1 MAILKQISNS
11 FAYYQGWYG
20 TCPDHT
26 SNNCEDFDLIAGNES
41 DLLKK
46 YPIIHKV
53 ELISGN
59 SEATLGYSG
68 IVPDG
73 PLLAYQQVSKL
84 ECGRAYRVVLTKG
97 YNQLEIPEFSFAT
110 AITDDVYRLTDQC
123 IPPTPSPSSLVCCGG
138 EKLSI
143 RPNQESVNN
152 LTCVGNI
159 DGTLCWEEMTGL
171 QMPTSYLC
179 SFEDEN
185 YDERGLKITISAN
198 ITNPRFRFTKDDGNC
213 YEVAL
218 FHENNDGIN
227 IFQII
232 T

>member
-1 MAILKQISNS
+1 MATLKQISNS

-20 TCPDHT
+20 TCPEYN
-26 SNNCEDFDLIAGNES
+26 SNNCEDFNLISGES
-41 DLLKK
+41 PNLIKK
-46 YPIIHKV
+46 YPMIHKV

-68 IVPDG
+68 VVPDG
-73 PLLAYQQVSKL
+73 PLLDFQQVSKL
-84 ECGRAYRVVLTKG
+84 ECGRAYRIILSEG
-97 YNQLEIPEFSFAT
+97 FSQFEIPEFTFAT
-110 AITDDVYRLTDQC
+110 SITDENYRVTDQC
-123 IPPTPSPSSLVCCGG
+123 IPPTPSPSPLVCCGDT
-138 EKLSI
+138 KMST

-152 LTCVGNI
+152 LTCIGNVN
-159 DGTLCWEEMTGL
+159 GTLCWDEMAGL
-171 QMPTSYLC
+171 KMPTSYLC
-179 SFEDEN
+179 SFEDEDFEE
-185 YDERGLKITISAN
+185 YGLKITISAN
-198 ITNPRFRFTKDDGNC
+198 ISNSRFRFTKDDGKC